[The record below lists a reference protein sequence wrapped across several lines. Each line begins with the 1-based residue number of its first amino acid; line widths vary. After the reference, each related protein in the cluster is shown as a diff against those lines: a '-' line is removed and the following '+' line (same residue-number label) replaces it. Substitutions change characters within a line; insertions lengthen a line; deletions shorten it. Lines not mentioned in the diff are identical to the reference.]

1 MKLTPIAICTAM
13 VAVAAFGAAQAAP
26 TTINFDGA
34 VNTDI
39 TNAYAGLTFQ
49 APLSGTGPVRTWAA
63 PGADTAGN
71 VLGLSGQNNF
81 YAFNQSTGAID
92 IIFDTA
98 VSSVSIRAAFIQAS
112 DNFLGWVGRPFMSI
126 YNSATINAANRLGI
140 DYWDIPTDACL
151 NSGGLFCQSGFDT
164 LEYTSAS
171 ADIKAIRLTGE
182 YFQPGSS
189 AGPSRLALFDTLT
202 YDVAGAGG
210 GGGGTI
216 PEPTSAALTALALGG
231 LALTRR
237 RRAPKPVAGTTPWVT
252 PNP

>member
-1 MKLTPIAICTAM
+1 MKLTTLVLCTA
-13 VAVAAFGAAQAAP
+13 AAAAAAIGPTQAAP

-39 TNAYAGLTFQ
+39 TSAYAGLTFL
-49 APLSGTGPVRTWAA
+49 APLPGTGPVRTWAT
-63 PGADTAGN
+63 PGADTLGN

-81 YAFNQSTGAID
+81 FAFNQSTGAID

-98 VSSVSIRAAFIQAS
+98 VSFVSIRAAFIQAS
-112 DNFLGWVGRPFMSI
+112 DNFLGLVGRPFMSI
-126 YNSATINAANRLGI
+126 YNSATISSANRLGI

-182 YFQPGSS
+182 YFQPGPS
-189 AGPSRLALFDTLT
+189 AGPSRLAVFDTLT
-202 YDVAGAGG
+202 YDVGGG

-216 PEPTSAALTALALGG
+216 PEPTSAALAALALGG

-237 RRAPKPVAGTTPWVT
+237 RRAPKPAAGTTPWAT
-252 PNP
+252 PSP